1 MKIRLERS
9 GPRTPQE
16 SSNFAIF
23 IFGIRNKGMCTVFVH
38 ENDGVLI
45 YSIYCSMN
53 KVIAS
58 FPRCCCKI
66 IVTSQENT
74 CWRRTVIYQ

>member
-45 YSIYCSMN
+45 NSIYCSIN

-74 CWRRTVIYQ
+74 CGRRTVIYQ